1 MRHSEAPLASERD
14 AFLTQLSDDGAAHG
28 TLVCVAR
35 ELLVVTHELDLIH
48 NQVITPEV
56 IEAAAVRWARK
67 QVRRHHASTEFWSR
81 IRFKQIAT
89 DWLRFLGRLCI
100 QEPEPK
106 PFALLVKSF
115 ITDLRQERGLSEKT
129 ITNYQWQ
136 ALLFLSWFSLR
147 QRGFADICIEDVDT
161 FLSSQGIRWCRA
173 SIATSAKALRV
184 FFRYAEDQR
193 WCNAGIAAAIE
204 SPRLFHD
211 ETLPADPAWEDLQR
225 IIPQGGSQRDIRDRA
240 ILLLFAVYGLCSG
253 EVAQLRLEDIN
264 WVLEQISVIRS
275 KQHCSQIYPLN
286 HEVGNAIVRYLRE
299 ERGQI
304 LT

>member
-1 MRHSEAPLASERD
+1 MMLSAAKKYRSTSILRSECALCL
-14 AFLTQLSDDGAAHG
+14 F
-28 TLVCVAR
+28 
-35 ELLVVTHELDLIH
+35 I
-48 NQVITPEV
+48 
-56 IEAAAVRWARK
+56 AAAVRWARK

-211 ETLPADPAWEDLQR
+211 ETLPVDPA
-225 IIPQGGSQRDIRDRA
+225 
-240 ILLLFAVYGLCSG
+240 
-253 EVAQLRLEDIN
+253 
-264 WVLEQISVIRS
+264 
-275 KQHCSQIYPLN
+275 
-286 HEVGNAIVRYLRE
+286 
-299 ERGQI
+299 
-304 LT
+304 